1 MGQTFGLNCKLL
13 VNRYP
18 TAAAVD
24 FECAQSW
31 VLRLKM
37 CQNRMEK
44 MVLRLNT
51 SKIIDEVGSI

>member
-24 FECAQSW
+24 FEFAHSW

-44 MVLRLNT
+44 IVLHLT
-51 SKIIDEVGSI
+51 TELIDEVASK